1 MPGRRRTVPGV
12 TVFRSPVVRL
22 LGICLALGLAGYAA
36 VVTTAF
42 VWRNYIR
49 EAGAIPLPPF
59 AHDDRRSALDRRS
72 DVSQRPAETPA
83 ERRSGPDRRAD
94 PNPFA

>member
-1 MPGRRRTVPGV
+1 VPGV

-59 AHDDRRSALDRRS
+59 THDDRRSVLDRRS
-72 DVSQRPAETPA
+72 DVSQRPAGTPA
-83 ERRSGPDRRAD
+83 ERRLGPDRRAE
-94 PNPFA
+94 PNPSD